1 MLYWVRGEKLLAVV
15 HPIYFLRILQKLSNI
30 WHPSRQNSTTE
41 VCFFCKKKIIHEN
54 IWANYF
60 SPLTFSWSVSM
71 KITGESLYYSS
82 MIIFF
87 YIHLFGIYS
96 TRLKYILSC
105 QTTFSRAY
113 SPEEILK
120 ICQHHRLHLKDVHCP
135 WKFENLRNKEMG
147 KCDSLWFPFFWF
159 SNTKLN
165 CNRSTGIL
173 IERAKNVFLF

>member
-1 MLYWVRGEKLLAVV
+1 M
-15 HPIYFLRILQKLSNI
+15 
-30 WHPSRQNSTTE
+30 
-41 VCFFCKKKIIHEN
+41 
-54 IWANYF
+54 
-60 SPLTFSWSVSM
+60 WS
-71 KITGESLYYSS
+71 
-82 MIIFF
+82 IIFF

-135 WKFENLRNKEMG
+135 WKFENLWNKEMG
-147 KCDSLWFPFFWF
+147 KMWFLWFPFFLF

-165 CNRSTGIL
+165 CKRSTGIL
-173 IERAKNVFLF
+173 IERAKNVFLFSSLLWSLKSNQYNWLHKSFQHFFLTWL